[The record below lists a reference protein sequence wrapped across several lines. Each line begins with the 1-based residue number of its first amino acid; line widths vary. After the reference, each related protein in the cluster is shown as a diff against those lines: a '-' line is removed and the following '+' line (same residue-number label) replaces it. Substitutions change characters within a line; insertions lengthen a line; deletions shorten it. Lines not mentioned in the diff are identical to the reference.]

1 MYLTNLALEN
11 FNLFEEIYFEMTSR
25 NTFIMY

>member
-11 FNLFEEIYFEMTSR
+11 FNLFEEIYFEMASR
-25 NTFIMY
+25 NTITY